1 MPTDQLILY
10 YLIVHRTCM
19 MYDVCIGDRRYDY
32 MYDYDVCYMLH
43 VAAGIVETR
52 TNDFIQNAQVKAIE

>member
-1 MPTDQLILY
+1 
-10 YLIVHRTCM
+10 M
-19 MYDVCIGDRRYDY
+19 MVDVCIGDRRYD
-32 MYDYDVCYMLH
+32 YDYDVCYMLH